1 MDQKIILK
9 SPPSLDRSKPL
20 GSICVYCG
28 SPEQADPAYIDL
40 ARRFG
45 AAIAGRGLRLV
56 YGGGRIGLMGAVA
69 RAAHEAGGDV
79 LGIMPRFLARREVVW
94 DEVEHRM
101 VETMHERKIMM
112 FDESDAFVA
121 LPGGIGTLEEV
132 VEMLSWRRLD
142 LHAKPIAFLSEDD
155 FWEPMIHLLEH
166 TVQARLTPAELVR
179 DVVHAHG
186 VDECLDAI
194 ASQVAKV

>member
-1 MDQKIILK
+1 MDHKTAIK
-9 SPPSLDRSKPL
+9 TPPEARRAAGLR
-20 GSICVYCG
+20 SICVYCG
-28 SPEQADPAYIDL
+28 SSDLADPAYLEL
-40 ARRFG
+40 AERFG
-45 AAIAGRGLRLV
+45 AEMARRGIRLV
-56 YGGGRIGLMGAVA
+56 YGGGRIGLMGRVA
-69 RAAHEAGGDV
+69 AAAHEAGGDV
-79 LGIMPRFLARREVVW
+79 LGIMPRFLARREIVW
-94 DEVEHRM
+94 EAVEHRI

-179 DVVHAHG
+179 DVISAHT
-186 VDECLDAI
+186 VDDCLAGI
-194 ASQVAKV
+194 EGQVAKL

>member
-1 MDQKIILK
+1 MDQNIILK
-9 SPPSLDRSKPL
+9 SNPSQNKTNAL

-28 SPEQADPAYIDL
+28 SSELADPAYLDL

-45 AAIAGRGLRLV
+45 AAIAKRGLRLV

-69 RAAHEAGGDV
+69 RAAHEAGGAV

-166 TVQARLTPAELVR
+166 TVQARLTPPELVR

-194 ASQVAKV
+194 AAQVAKV